1 MEKAGIP
8 QRLLKSAALLQEM
21 ADVENPQQAEE
32 GRAKVFMDHL
42 PIVQATSRRFQ
53 GHLGIYGDETWPLP
67 QVPDNCSVFIL
78 ETNAIKIRAAL
89 EGCSAFAV
97 TTDRESLRSEYLD
110 VKVKYCVKREGIP
123 AAQAPRI
130 TSFEDEKKA
139 SKAEASDAIAQMMD
153 DGLQEG
159 LKELED
165 EGKSGKVG
173 EAFTFDIADYNAE
186 VPSTPK
192 SLFHSVGSTPANN
205 SSQNS
210 QGSVIAAGE
219 NEELDAAPQEVRPET
234 TAERERRERWEE
246 LTSDPHFVGIGP
258 AGPEYDAPATPDP
271 DDGSDD
277 NGATPEWVYRE
288 NATPDPHYDREGNF
302 IPYDVEGSS
311 MSFDTSAASSDDE
324 EMRTSTHESD
334 SGNAA
339 SQNSPGAL
347 SPPSQALSTLV
358 VYDSEVGVTQSM
370 IDAVMAVS
378 RAQDEGTS
386 RETSPS
392 IAETMSDSSEENDE
406 GKEKETSSNFN
417 EQVKNKQW
425 ILRHIRDAR
434 ENARQGCTG
443 EPMGLGREKLDVARS
458 LHNHSLT
465 FVQSKG
471 RRLNP
476 PVPQPDRMP
485 GTLTAAICSY
495 VPLEAKSILT
505 LTLERVDT
513 PTSSPTQH
521 RCILLKHFE
530 VGLDGVEGLCQGTA
544 KIPETLEVAAERE
557 RRVGKTGTFKQ
568 GDGGFYKAL
577 KSAQQKDQRYGKGYW
592 YFFGVKFKQTSKER
606 QAKMGGKWFLFG
618 APIEAVDH
626 LDIRTTQEN
635 TNIVLGG
642 GVDGSGTA
650 VHPFTANFKRTHTLF
665 SRGGIAP
672 MDIWPGG
679 DDWDDGVFD
688 DIRAAM
694 ANHGLRVGFL
704 YADSQSSPP
713 KPRGFP
719 AAGKNQDEKK
729 RKQAGPDMTEEEM
742 KAMGTSMASR
752 RLSDEIAANL
762 VTKIIND
769 RAKADAA
776 SRSM

>member
-1 MEKAGIP
+1 
-8 QRLLKSAALLQEM
+8 M

-32 GRAKVFMDHL
+32 DRADVFMDRL
-42 PIVQATSRRFQ
+42 PIVQATSRCFQ
-53 GHLGIYGDETWPLP
+53 GHLGMYGDDTWPLP
-67 QVPDNCSVFIL
+67 RVPDNCNVFIL

-89 EGCSAFAV
+89 EDCSDFAV
-97 TTDRESLRSEYLD
+97 TTDRESGRLEYLD
-110 VKVKYCVKREGIP
+110 VKVKDCVKRMGIP

-139 SKAEASDAIAQMMD
+139 SKAEASDAVAQMMEE
-153 DGLQEG
+153 GLQEG

-165 EGKSGKVG
+165 EGKSGKFG
-173 EAFTFDIADYNAE
+173 ETSTFDTADCNAE

-205 SSQNS
+205 SSENS

-219 NEELDAAPQEVRPET
+219 NEELDAGAQEIRSEN

-246 LTSDPHFVGIGP
+246 LTSDPHFIGIGP

-302 IPYDVEGSS
+302 IPYDIEGSS
-311 MSFDTSAASSDDE
+311 VSFNTSAASSDDE
-324 EMRTSTHESD
+324 EMRISTHETD
-334 SGNAA
+334 SASGA
-339 SQNSPGAL
+339 SQNSPGSV

-358 VYDSEVGVTQSM
+358 VYDSEVGVTQAM
-370 IDAVMAVS
+370 IDAVMAVPKT
-378 RAQDEGTS
+378 QDKGMS

-392 IAETMSDSSEENDE
+392 IAETMSDSSEGND
-406 GKEKETSSNFN
+406 GDKEKETSSNFN
-417 EQVKNKQW
+417 EQVKNKEW

-434 ENARQGCTG
+434 ENARQGCVG
-443 EPMGLGREKLDVARS
+443 EPIGLNGEKLDVARS

-495 VPLEAKSILT
+495 VPLKAKSILA

-513 PTSSPTQH
+513 PIPSPTQH
-521 RCILLKHFE
+521 RCVLLKHFE
-530 VGLDGVEGLCQGTA
+530 VGLDGVEGLCQGSV
-544 KIPETLEVAAERE
+544 KIPETPEVAAERE
-557 RRVGKTGTFKQ
+557 KRVGKTGTFKQ

-577 KSAQQKDQRYGKGYW
+577 KCAQQKDQQYGKGYW

-626 LDIRTTQEN
+626 LDIRSTQEN
-635 TNIVLGG
+635 ANIVLGG
-642 GVDGSGTA
+642 GVDGSGTPID
-650 VHPFTANFKRTHTLF
+650 PFTANFKRTHTLF
-665 SRGGIAP
+665 SKGGIAP

-679 DDWDDGVFD
+679 DDWDDGVFG

-704 YADSQSSPP
+704 YADSQSSTP
-713 KPRGFP
+713 KSRGFP

-729 RKQAGPDMTEEEM
+729 RKQAGPDMTEAEVE
-742 KAMGTSMASR
+742 AMGKSMAPR
-752 RLSDEIAANL
+752 RLSDEIGTKL
-762 VTKIIND
+762 VTQIIND
-769 RAKADAA
+769 RAQADAA

>member
-1 MEKAGIP
+1 
-8 QRLLKSAALLQEM
+8 M

-32 GRAKVFMDHL
+32 GRAKVFIDRL
-42 PIVQATSRRFQ
+42 PIVQASSRRFQ

-67 QVPDNCSVFIL
+67 RVPDNHNVFIL

-89 EGCSAFAV
+89 EDCSAFAV
-97 TTDRESLRSEYLD
+97 TTDRESGRSEYLD
-110 VKVKYCVKREGIP
+110 VKVEYCVKRVGIS

-130 TSFEDEKKA
+130 TSFEDEQKA
-139 SKAEASDAIAQMMD
+139 SKAEASDAIAKMVEE
-153 DGLQEG
+153 GLQDG

-192 SLFHSVGSTPANN
+192 SLFHSVGSTPAND

-210 QGSVIAAGE
+210 QGGFIAAGE
-219 NEELDAAPQEVRPET
+219 NEELNAAPQEIRET
-234 TAERERRERWEE
+234 TVERERRERWEE
-246 LTSDPHFVGIGP
+246 LTSDPHFIGIGP

-271 DDGSDD
+271 DDGSD
-277 NGATPEWVYRE
+277 NNAATPEWVYRE
-288 NATPDPHYDREGNF
+288 NATPDPHYDREGNS
-302 IPYDVEGSS
+302 IQE
-311 MSFDTSAASSDDE
+311 MDTSTYETDSASAASQD
-324 EMRTSTHESD
+324 
-334 SGNAA
+334 
-339 SQNSPGAL
+339 SPGAL

-358 VYDSEVGVTQSM
+358 VYDSEIGVTQSM

-378 RAQDEGTS
+378 RAQDEGNS

-392 IAETMSDSSEENDE
+392 IAETMSVGSEGNDK
-406 GKEKETSSNFN
+406 GKEKETNSNFN

-434 ENARQGCTG
+434 ENARQGCPG
-443 EPMGLGREKLDVARS
+443 EPIGLGRKKLDVARS
-458 LHNHSLT
+458 LYNHSLT

-505 LTLERVDT
+505 LTLERVDAPIT
-513 PTSSPTQH
+513 TPTQH
-521 RCILLKHFE
+521 RCVLLKHFE

-577 KSAQQKDQRYGKGYW
+577 KCAQQKDQRHGKGYW
-592 YFFGVKFKQTSKER
+592 YFFGVKFKQTVQER
-606 QAKMGGKWFLFG
+606 KAKMGGKWFLFG

-626 LDIRTTQEN
+626 LDIKATQEN
-635 TNIVLGG
+635 TDIMLGG

-650 VHPFTANFKRTHTLF
+650 IHPFTANFKRTHTLF
-665 SRGGIAP
+665 SKGGIAP

-679 DDWDDGVFD
+679 DDWDYGVFGE
-688 DIRAAM
+688 IRAAM

-704 YADSQSSPP
+704 YADIQSLTP
-713 KPRGFP
+713 KPSGFP
-719 AAGKNQDEKK
+719 AAGKHQDEKK
-729 RKQAGPDMTEEEM
+729 GKQAGPDMTEEEM
-742 KAMGTSMASR
+742 KVMGKSMATRS
-752 RLSDEIAANL
+752 LSEEIGANL
-762 VTKIIND
+762 VAKIISD
-769 RAKADAA
+769 RAKADAE
-776 SRSM
+776 SRST

>member
-8 QRLLKSAALLQEM
+8 QRLFKGAALFQEM

-32 GRAKVFMDHL
+32 GRAKFFMDRL
-42 PIVQATSRRFQ
+42 PIVQATSRHLQ
-53 GHLGIYGDETWPLP
+53 GHLGIYADDTWPLP
-67 QVPDNCSVFIL
+67 RVPDNRNVFIL
-78 ETNAIKIRAAL
+78 ETNAMKIRAAI
-89 EGCSAFAV
+89 EDCSAFAV

-110 VKVKYCVKREGIP
+110 VKVKYCVKRVGIP
-123 AAQAPRI
+123 TAQAPRI

-139 SKAEASDAIAQMMD
+139 SKAEASNAITQMMEE
-153 DGLQEG
+153 GLQEG

-186 VPSTPK
+186 VASTPK

-210 QGSVIAAGE
+210 QGSIVPAGE
-219 NEELDAAPQEVRPET
+219 NEELDAAPQEVRSEN

-311 MSFDTSAASSDDE
+311 DDE

-334 SGNAA
+334 SASAA

-358 VYDSEVGVTQSM
+358 VYDSEIGVTQSM
-370 IDAVMAVS
+370 IDAVMAVP
-378 RAQDEGTS
+378 RAQYKGKS

-392 IAETMSDSSEENDE
+392 IAETMSDSSEGNDG
-406 GKEKETSSNFN
+406 GKERETSSNFN
-417 EQVKNKQW
+417 EHVKNKQW

-434 ENARQGCTG
+434 ENARQGCLG

-476 PVPQPDRMP
+476 PVPQPDKMP
-485 GTLTAAICSY
+485 DTLTAAICSY

-505 LTLERVDT
+505 LTLERVD
-513 PTSSPTQH
+513 PPISSPTQH
-521 RCILLKHFE
+521 QCVLLKHFE

-544 KIPETLEVAAERE
+544 KIPETREVADERE
-557 RRVGKTGTFKQ
+557 RRVGKIGTFKQ
-568 GDGGFYKAL
+568 EDGRFYKAL
-577 KSAQQKDQRYGKGYW
+577 KCAQQKDQRYGTGYW

-626 LDIRTTQEN
+626 LDIRATQEN
-635 TNIVLGG
+635 VNIVLGG
-642 GVDGSGTA
+642 GVNGSGTA
-650 VHPFTANFKRTHTLF
+650 IHPFTANFKRTHTLF
-665 SRGGIAP
+665 SKGGIAP

-679 DDWDDGVFD
+679 DDWDDGVFG

-704 YADSQSSPP
+704 YPDSQSSTP

-742 KAMGTSMASR
+742 KAMGKSMAQR

>member
-1 MEKAGIP
+1 
-8 QRLLKSAALLQEM
+8 M

-32 GRAKVFMDHL
+32 GRAKHFMDHL

-53 GHLGIYGDETWPLP
+53 GHLGMYGDDTWPLP
-67 QVPDNCSVFIL
+67 GVPDNCNVFIL

-89 EGCSAFAV
+89 EDCSSFAV
-97 TTDRESLRSEYLD
+97 TTDRESDRSEYLD
-110 VKVKYCVKREGIP
+110 VKMKYCEKRVGIP

-130 TSFEDEKKA
+130 TAFKDEKKA
-139 SKAEASDAIAQMMD
+139 SKAEASNAIAQMMEE
-153 DGLQEG
+153 GLQEG

-173 EAFTFDIADYNAE
+173 EAFTFDIADCNAE
-186 VPSTPK
+186 VASTPK
-192 SLFHSVGSTPANN
+192 SLFHSVGSTPANS

-210 QGSVIAAGE
+210 QGDVMAVGE
-219 NEELDAAPQEVRPET
+219 NEELDAASQEIRPET

-246 LTSDPHFVGIGP
+246 LTSDPHFIGIGP

-271 DDGSDD
+271 DEDDGSDD
-277 NGATPEWVYRE
+277 NDATPEWVYRM
-288 NATPDPHYDREGNF
+288 NNPYYDREGN
-302 IPYDVEGSS
+302 PYDRE
-311 MSFDTSAASSDDE
+311 SSDDE
-324 EMRTSTHESD
+324 EMRTLTNEADSASD
-334 SGNAA
+334 DA
-339 SQNSPGAL
+339 QNSPGAL

-370 IDAVMAVS
+370 IDAVMAIP
-378 RAQDEGTS
+378 RAQDNGKS

-392 IAETMSDSSEENDE
+392 IAETMSDNTEVNDQ
-406 GKEKETSSNFN
+406 GKEKETRSGFN
-417 EQVKNKQW
+417 EQVRNKQW
-425 ILRHIRDAR
+425 IFRHIRDAR
-434 ENARQGCTG
+434 ENARQGCWG
-443 EPMGLGREKLDVARS
+443 EPMGFGRKKLDVTKS
-458 LHNHSLT
+458 LQNHSLT

-505 LTLERVDT
+505 LTLERIAA

-521 RCILLKHFE
+521 RCVLLKHFE
-530 VGLDGVEGLCQGTA
+530 VGLDGVEGLCQGYA
-544 KIPETLEVAAERE
+544 KIPETPEAAAERE
-557 RRVGKTGTFKQ
+557 RRVGKTGTLKQ

-577 KSAQQKDQRYGKGYW
+577 KCAQQKEQRYGKGFW
-592 YFFGVKFKQTSKER
+592 YFFGVKFKQTSDER
-606 QAKMGGKWFLFG
+606 KAKMGGKWFLFG

-626 LDIRTTQEN
+626 LDIKATQEN
-635 TNIVLGG
+635 TKIVLGG

-650 VHPFTANFKRTHTLF
+650 IHPFTANFKRTQTLF
-665 SRGGIAP
+665 SKGGIAP

-679 DDWDDGVFD
+679 DDWDDGVFSEM
-688 DIRAAM
+688 RAAM

-704 YADSQSSPP
+704 YADDQDSTP

-719 AAGKNQDEKK
+719 AAGKKQDEKK

-742 KAMGTSMASR
+742 TAMGKSMAPRS
-752 RLSDEIAANL
+752 LSEEIAANI
-762 VTKIIND
+762 VEQIIND
-769 RAKADAA
+769 RAKVDAA
-776 SRSM
+776 SGSM